1 MPKPSKFG
9 PLKPLYKLIF
19 NLSRSSGSKSSL
31 IYSGRE
37 DGIGAQ
43 IHSIYSLHAYA
54 ALRGMEVLPHSLS
67 DVAHNDDNLLNW
79 DNKWNTFFNL
89 PESTTAI
96 DKPHIKSIKLERLY
110 FPRRGTCY
118 IAKKAHTITDLFP
131 EAYNEVMPQ
140 LRKVYDM
147 APVEKSSFF
156 KGDRIGVAIHLRLG
170 DVASHSSR
178 SSRMDRAVQQ
188 VSAIRKHLKQK
199 GHPFEIVVL
208 SQGIA
213 ANFAPLVDLGAQLRL
228 NDDLFRTFHTLVSA
242 DILCMAKSSLSYA
255 AGLLNQKQVIYEPF
269 WHSKLPTWL
278 NDANQLSV

>member
-1 MPKPSKFG
+1 
-9 PLKPLYKLIF
+9 
-19 NLSRSSGSKSSL
+19 
-31 IYSGRE
+31 
-37 DGIGAQ
+37 
-43 IHSIYSLHAYA
+43 
-54 ALRGMEVLPHSLS
+54 MEVLPHSLS

-96 DKPHIKSIKLERLY
+96 DKQHIKSIKLERLY

-131 EAYNEVMPQ
+131 EAYNEVMPK
-140 LRKVYDM
+140 LRKAYDM
-147 APVEKSSFF
+147 APIQKSSFF
-156 KGDRIGVAIHLRLG
+156 KGDRVSVAIHLRLG

-178 SSRMDRAVQQ
+178 SSRMDHAVQKI
-188 VSAIRKHLKQK
+188 SAIRKYLERR

-208 SQGIA
+208 SQGTA
-213 ANFAPLVDLGAQLRL
+213 THFAPLVDIGAQLCL

-255 AGLLNQKQVIYEPF
+255 AGLLNQNTIIYEPF
-269 WHSKLPTWL
+269 WHPKLPTWL
-278 NDANQLSV
+278 DDANQLSA